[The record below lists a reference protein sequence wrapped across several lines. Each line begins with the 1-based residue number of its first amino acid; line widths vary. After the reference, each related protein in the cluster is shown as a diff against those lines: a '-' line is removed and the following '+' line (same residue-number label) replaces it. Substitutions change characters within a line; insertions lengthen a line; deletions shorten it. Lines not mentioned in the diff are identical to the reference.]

1 MKQEIKD
8 NDSNY
13 KESLVE
19 IDDNIEKD
27 TLKIQYIYEKK
38 IIQEKEL
45 LEKVKLENIDMKN
58 QYNEIIKE
66 INFHKQNLANVSN
79 EEKKLQ
85 NIIHNL
91 ENDIENVKQE
101 VRVIYIYN
109 IIFVL
114 KYLLI
119 INYFI
124 YIYIFIYIYLHF
136 ILINDFLYIFICL
149 YDYMFIPR

>member
-1 MKQEIKD
+1 LKQEIKD

-109 IIFVL
+109 IIFVY

>member
-1 MKQEIKD
+1 LKQEIKD

-124 YIYIFIYIYLHF
+124 YIYIYIYLSSF
-136 ILINDFLYIFICL
+136 YFN
-149 YDYMFIPR
+149 

>member
-1 MKQEIKD
+1 LKQEIKD